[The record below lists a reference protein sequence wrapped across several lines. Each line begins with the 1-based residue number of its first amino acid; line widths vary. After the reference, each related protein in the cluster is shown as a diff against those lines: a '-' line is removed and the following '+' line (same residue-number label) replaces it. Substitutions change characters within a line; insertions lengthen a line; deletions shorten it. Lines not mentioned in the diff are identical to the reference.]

1 MRKITTMALA
11 GLMLST
17 TILGAATPVI
27 AAKNADPIPV
37 TDETGKQA
45 KALTAVSELGD
56 TDVDNTDTDKT
67 DGQRLFDD
75 LKDGATLDVVPVF
88 KEDAPTATKY
98 QDLLQKAIGI
108 VDKNKQEVPMTI
120 KDHDKTTGFASVV
133 SYTSNGETKTFN
145 LKYNYYQPSLHTEAG
160 FENPLIFQADNMP
173 DNFNNIITSG
183 ENLNNEHSNVVK
195 DANKNKTDLNGH
207 VGNNQTTITQKSD
220 DIEKKGG
227 TVTFTPEDITYK
239 VKGEPFVRQV
249 KVYDGPDWS
258 KLNKT
263 IQLDKNNKLD
273 LNNYQVLSDDN
284 GNKYRISIDSK
295 TVDVTKAGQQKVD
308 FVAHGIKDDG
318 TDAIQTRDHLK
329 DTPVEYTLSN
339 QTLTVSD
346 NTEQVNY
353 NVLIVDKNTGKI
365 VGSQAGQA
373 ANGSTQTVDPTKV
386 PAGYTLTDAQKNFT
400 VDAQN
405 PTKVITVAKTVPYE
419 ITFVD
424 KNTNTK
430 VGDVQTGNG
439 EEGSDILL
447 NAPENYEFVNSADM
461 MFKLS
466 SDTPK
471 KTIYVKSKKLDLQNL
486 NYTIQYKDADTDKV
500 VGKTTGKGNF
510 SDFIKATAPKGYSIT
525 DLKYQG
531 FVLTKDKDS
540 YVSYVKKADTNYQ
553 VTYIDQANDQEVGT
567 ETGKAAQGAIV
578 TLTAPKGY
586 IFTTASDV
594 TLKVDKNSGVV
605 KIYVKKSDATETNL
619 ITTYPDSGYV
629 AIYNE
634 NGKLN
639 NDVVLSQNSDWVI
652 DQTKTIDGVT
662 YYRVA
667 TNQYVRASS
676 VYKYQPF
683 SGVVTTSK
691 ETAVYNS
698 KGQLVID
705 RALDKNTPWYTDR
718 TSEVKGEKMYRV
730 ATDEWVRASDITVN

>member
-45 KALTAVSELGD
+45 KALTAVSELDD
-56 TDVDNTDTDKT
+56 TDVDNTDTDT
-67 DGQRLFDD
+67 ANGQRAFDD

-88 KEDAPTATKY
+88 KNEIGQNFSYKDA
-98 QDLLQKAIGI
+98 LQKKLGV
-108 VDKNKQEVPMTI
+108 VDGNNQLVPMKI
-120 KDHDKTTGFASVV
+120 EKSSDQTGFAESI
-133 SYTSNGETKTFN
+133 SYELNGKTKSFKINYVYNKPFLTSGLSSTDNHTSETWNYKASNLPKNFLYEINGRGLNTDDTN
-145 LKYNYYQPSLHTEAG
+145 IISHRTNGTDLKGHEDNVAVKL
-160 FENPLIFQADNMP
+160 ENPA
-173 DNFNNIITSG
+173 G
-183 ENLNNEHSNVVK
+183 EGFKE
-195 DANKNKTDLNGH
+195 T
-207 VGNNQTTITQKSD
+207 
-220 DIEKKGG
+220 GG
-227 TVTFTPEDITYK
+227 TVKFTPVDTIYN
-239 VKGEPFVRQV
+239 VQGESFERNI
-249 KVYDGPDWS
+249 KVYQEPDWS
-258 KLNKT
+258 QLNNKT
-263 IQLDKNNKLD
+263 IQLNDKKILGGFTVTDANKNTFRVEVTNPD
-273 LNNYQVLSDDN
+273 QVDVSKPGTYDV
-284 GNKYRISIDSK
+284 KYKATAIDEKGKDVTDKQSNSITYDSK
-295 TVDVTKAGQQKVD
+295 AMK
-308 FVAHGIKDDG
+308 
-318 TDAIQTRDHLK
+318 
-329 DTPVEYTLSN
+329 
-339 QTLTVSD
+339 LTVSGD
-346 NTEQVNY
+346 TEQVNY

-400 VDAQN
+400 VDDEN

-419 ITFVD
+419 ITFID

-510 SDFIKATAPKGYSIT
+510 GDFIKATAPKGYSIT

-567 ETGKAAQGAIV
+567 ETGKAAQGATV

-594 TLKVDKNSGVV
+594 TLRVDKNSGVV

-629 AIYNE
+629 AIYDE

-639 NDVVLSQNSDWVI
+639 NDVVLSQNSDWVT

-730 ATDEWVRASDITVN
+730 ATDEWVKASDVSINN